1 MRLLQLASDGRLS
14 LTKSLIENIP
24 PYAIL
29 SQTWGPDSDEINFQ
43 DMVDHSETNKV
54 GYKKLTFCGNQAAK
68 DGLHHF
74 WVDTC
79 CIDKSS
85 SAEIAENINSM
96 FRYYQEAAKCYVY
109 LPDVSSGDDVGQCG
123 LPLTFEKSRWFTR
136 GWTLQELIAPGS
148 VEFFSKEGEC
158 LGDKNSIEQRIHEI
172 TGIATQAL
180 RGESLSKFS
189 VDERLSWA
197 ANRSTTRKED
207 NAYCLLGICGVYL
220 LPIYGEGDNAFIRLE
235 EQINKHSK
243 GMLEMVTILPFLPA
257 LVLTKLAT
265 PSSTNPFRQDPDFV
279 DRGDIIGRLLQQCS
293 VPAARS
299 ALVGLGGVGSVQ
311 HIH

>member
-29 SQTWGPDSDEINFQ
+29 SHTWGPDGDEVNFQ
-43 DMVDHSETNKV
+43 DMVDHSGTDKV
-54 GYKKLTFCGNQAAK
+54 GYKKLKFCGNQAAK

-109 LPDVSSGDDVGQCG
+109 LSDVSSSDDTGRCG

-136 GWTLQELIAPGS
+136 GWTLQELIAPES
-148 VEFFSKEGEC
+148 VEFFSNEGKY
-158 LGDKNSIEQRIHEI
+158 LGDKKSTEQRIHEI

-180 RGESLSKFS
+180 RGTSLSRFS
-189 VDERLSWA
+189 VDERFSWA
-197 ANRSTTRKED
+197 AKRITTRKED
-207 NAYCLLGICGVYL
+207 RAYCLLGIFGVHL
-220 LPIYGEGDNAFIRLE
+220 PPIYGEEDNAFIRLE

-243 GMLEMVTILPFLPA
+243 GILSVDAILILVALDIDSSSHTIVHKSF
-257 LVLTKLAT
+257 
-265 PSSTNPFRQDPDFV
+265 STRP
-279 DRGDIIGRLLQQCS
+279 RL
-293 VPAARS
+293 R
-299 ALVGLGGVGSVQ
+299 
-311 HIH
+311 